1 MENAEPDPTPEDAAA
16 ALVEAEA
23 SRTRLAGALVLP
35 SFFYAAIGAAVAV
48 QIATTA
54 FGIPRSNVQG
64 DHLADDRAWALAAL
78 VGGLALFV
86 LVAAIQLTRF
96 RQLNAV
102 WLGGL
107 ASRVVFGN
115 DAAASTSYVV
125 AFGASLWAGFEGVW
139 CLMAS
144 CAIAGGTAY
153 ALSGRRWW
161 RTYQG
166 DPAPHGR
173 GESAAW
179 VAVFGI
185 LAVAGVVLLVVL
197 GR

>member
-1 MENAEPDPTPEDAAA
+1 MIVTSGRAFPNH
-16 ALVEAEA
+16 
-23 SRTRLAGALVLP
+23 LP
-35 SFFYAAIGAAVAV
+35 CVFYAAIGAAVAV

-64 DHLADDRAWALAAL
+64 DHLADDRAWALAVLA
-78 VGGLALFV
+78 GGLALFV

-96 RQLNAV
+96 RQLNGV

-125 AFGASLWAGFEGVW
+125 AFGASLWAGFEGIWWLV
-139 CLMAS
+139 AS
-144 CAIAGGTAY
+144 CAVAGGAAY

-161 RTYQG
+161 RRYQG
-166 DPAPHGR
+166 DPVSHGR

-179 VAVFGI
+179 VAVFGV
-185 LAVAGVVLLVVL
+185 LAVAGLVLLVL

>member
-1 MENAEPDPTPEDAAA
+1 
-16 ALVEAEA
+16 
-23 SRTRLAGALVLP
+23 LAGALVLP

-48 QIATTA
+48 QIATAA

-64 DHLADDRAWALAAL
+64 DHLAEVRAWGIVALA
-78 VGGLALFV
+78 GGLAFFL

-96 RQLNAV
+96 RQLNGV

-125 AFGASLWAGFEGVW
+125 AFGASLWAGFEGIWWLV
-139 CLMAS
+139 AS
-144 CAIAGGTAY
+144 CAIAGGAAY

-166 DPAPHGR
+166 DPVAHGR

-179 VAVFGI
+179 VAVFGV
-185 LAVAGVVLLVVL
+185 LAVAGLVLLVL